1 MKKNKNKKTDI
12 NVLYEGHKK
21 DTYSQNL
28 IQKRVDRD
36 DYSHGWKN
44 KVIHRIKMPKNWMKP
59 VGSPSI
65 QYSGRLMYQWS
76 FTVTPPFTDRLNI
89 VYRVIEDD

>member
-1 MKKNKNKKTDI
+1 MKKNK
-12 NVLYEGHKK
+12 
-21 DTYSQNL
+21 
-28 IQKRVDRD
+28 
-36 DYSHGWKN
+36 
-44 KVIHRIKMPKNWMKP
+44 VIFRIKMPKNWMKP

-65 QYSGRLMYQWS
+65 RYSGRLMYQWS